1 MLFCLWKFQVKYS
14 ILFAFLTMVF
24 IMDTSVIMCQSLASR
39 EITKIITE
47 LRSEES
53 KLVAMALPILR

>member
-14 ILFAFLTMVF
+14 VLSFLTMVF